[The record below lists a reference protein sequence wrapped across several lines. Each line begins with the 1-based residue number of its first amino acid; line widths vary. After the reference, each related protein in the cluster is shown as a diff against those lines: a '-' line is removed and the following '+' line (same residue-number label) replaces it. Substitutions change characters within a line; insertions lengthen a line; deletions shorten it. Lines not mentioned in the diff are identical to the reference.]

1 MFIVDMIDPGSTVTG
16 VVLVV
21 ACVETSG
28 DAGELTALTELT
40 AEPTTGK
47 TV

>member
-1 MFIVDMIDPGSTVTG
+1 MIDPGSTVTG

-28 DAGELTALTELT
+28 DAGEQTALTELT